1 MNSTCYGDCFLL
13 TMVLQIRI
21 QSISKPSELW
31 TRRQEVIFIIFKEAF
46 NLFFKGCLK
55 KPLDPALGLLSLSGK
70 FFGLLVFLSILFLDH
85 IWNLVHQPQF
95 FIVIKIGVNLI
106 SDCNQGYWRF
116 TKSIAQNVHSH
127 DGLIPFKR
135 TAVRLA
141 SLADGYKYK
150 AQRGQTIP
158 HRRCLLGTRI

>member
-1 MNSTCYGDCFLL
+1 
-13 TMVLQIRI
+13 MVLQIHA

-31 TRRQEVIFIIFKEAF
+31 TRRQEVIFIIFKELF
-46 NLFFKGCLK
+46 DLFFEGCLK
-55 KPLDPALGLLSLSGK
+55 KPLDPALGLLTLFSK

-85 IWNLVHQPQF
+85 IWNLVHQPHF

-106 SDCNQGYWRF
+106 SDCNQGHWRF
-116 TKSIAQNVHSH
+116 TKSIAQNVHIH

-135 TAVRLA
+135 TVSRLA
-141 SLADGYKYK
+141 SLAYWYKCK

-158 HRRCLLGTRI
+158 HRLNLLETRI